1 MDDSTHNGDSGGTM
15 PTSSTATRR
24 RRKRNLKN
32 MAIEVAVIVTGVG
45 IALLG
50 EYLITEWNWSQRV
63 ERAKVE
69 LGDEA
74 LDLADK
80 GIERIVITPC
90 ILAQLDAIEAHL
102 LDPAKNAEPFPKIE
116 SDFGYSVVSIPYRVY
131 PNTAWQ
137 SSINDGVTARL
148 PRKER
153 YLRSSIYTV
162 LDKMKDDQDIGAQ
175 KLGQLSL
182 VSVDV
187 ERTPE
192 ANLRLLQD
200 LQELRRIVKSS
211 GQAWRQFLGALD
223 ALGDLPADEELFA
236 IFNKYSTSE
245 VGTPGYCIDRGLPLE
260 GSIRS
265 RDELIG
271 PGTAL
276 RDRFKALLEQE

>member
-1 MDDSTHNGDSGGTM
+1 MDNRTDEGDTGGAM
-15 PTSSTATRR
+15 PTSSTAARR
-24 RRKRNLKN
+24 RRKRNFKN
-32 MAIEVAVIVTGVG
+32 LSLEVAVIVTGVG

-50 EYLITEWNWSQRV
+50 EYLITEWTWSQRV
-63 ERAKVE
+63 ERAKSE
-69 LGDEA
+69 LRDEA
-74 LDLADK
+74 QDLADK

-102 LDPAKNAEPFPKIE
+102 LDPAKNAEPLPKIE
-116 SDFGYSVVSIPYRVY
+116 TDFGSSVVSIPYRVF

-137 SSINDGVTARL
+137 SSLNDGVTARL

-153 YLRSSIYTV
+153 YIRSSIYTV
-162 LDKMKDDQDIGAQ
+162 LDKMKYDQDIGAQ

-187 ERTPE
+187 QRTPE

-211 GQAWRQFLGALD
+211 GRTWRQYLGAID

-236 IFNKYSTSE
+236 IFNEYSTSE
-245 VGTPGYCIDRGLPLE
+245 VGTAGYCIDRGLPLE

-276 RDRFKALLEQE
+276 RDGFKALLKQE

>member
-1 MDDSTHNGDSGGTM
+1 
-15 PTSSTATRR
+15 
-24 RRKRNLKN
+24 
-32 MAIEVAVIVTGVG
+32 
-45 IALLG
+45 
-50 EYLITEWNWSQRV
+50 
-63 ERAKVE
+63 
-69 LGDEA
+69 
-74 LDLADK
+74 
-80 GIERIVITPC
+80 
-90 ILAQLDAIEAHL
+90 
-102 LDPAKNAEPFPKIE
+102 
-116 SDFGYSVVSIPYRVY
+116 
-131 PNTAWQ
+131 
-137 SSINDGVTARL
+137 
-148 PRKER
+148 
-153 YLRSSIYTV
+153 
-162 LDKMKDDQDIGAQ
+162 MKDDQDIGAQ

-182 VSVDV
+182 VPVDV

-276 RDRFKALLEQE
+276 RDGFKALLEQE